1 MKEAL
6 RYVWSYIRQ
15 YAWMFALALL
25 LTVAVAGLSMVSPYA
40 TGKIVGEV
48 IGEGLNDRL
57 TGYLWLMIG
66 AAVLIALVRYTY
78 LWIFEDISQKV
89 VCSVRD
95 DIYRR
100 IQKMDFRFFD

>member
-48 IGEGLNDRL
+48 IGEGLNDEQIVISLRQRH
-57 TGYLWLMIG
+57 G
-66 AAVLIALVRYTY
+66 ALRAEIHICLVDYN
-78 LWIFEDISQKV
+78 KV
-89 VCSVRD
+89 IRV
-95 DIYRR
+95 
-100 IQKMDFRFFD
+100 